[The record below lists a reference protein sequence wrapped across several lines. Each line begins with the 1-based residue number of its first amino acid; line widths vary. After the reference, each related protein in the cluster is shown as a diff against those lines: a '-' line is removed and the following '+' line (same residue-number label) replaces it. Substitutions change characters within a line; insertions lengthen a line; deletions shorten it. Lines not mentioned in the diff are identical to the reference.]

1 MIPILSQTQEQ
12 FCQNIFSK
20 LGKGKRHAALLY
32 AHWMRT
38 GKADPERWAE
48 NQALK
53 LVGEMIAATDFS
65 LPPIVKTVESDK
77 TVKFLLKV
85 QNGLETE
92 SVAIPMESGTTLC
105 ISSQVGCKM
114 GCAFCE
120 TGRMGL
126 LKNLTAEEIVS
137 QVFVA
142 KFQLGIAVKN
152 IVFMGMGEPLDN
164 YDAVM
169 QAVKILTDPNGFG
182 LGHSRITISTSGV
195 VPRIYQLIEEA
206 PPALNLAVS
215 VNASN
220 DLIRNKIMPVNRK
233 WDMQALKEA
242 MKAYSAHPRRQIFA
256 EYVLLKDVNDSLE
269 CADAL
274 ASYLSGLSV
283 KINLIPYNPQSKDRF
298 APPEIETQEL
308 FMQRLRAQGHQV
320 LLRHHKGRS
329 IMAACGQL
337 GNLNLSKS
345 YRSSNITPLE
355 EKHYGRQN

>member
-1 MIPILSQTQEQ
+1 MISILAQTQEQ
-12 FCQNIFSK
+12 FCQKIFSK
-20 LGKGKRHAALLY
+20 FGKGKRHAALLY

-38 GKADPERWAE
+38 GKVEPEKWAE
-48 NQALK
+48 SQALK
-53 LVGEMIAATDFS
+53 LVREMVAATDFS
-65 LPPIVKTVESDK
+65 LPQIVKTVESEE
-77 TVKFLLKV
+77 TIKFLLQV
-85 QNGLETE
+85 QNNLEVE
-92 SVAIPMESGTTLC
+92 SVAISMESGTTLC

-126 LKNLTAEEIVS
+126 LKNLTAAEIVA
-137 QVFVA
+137 QVFIA
-142 KFQLGIAVKN
+142 KFQLGIAVRN

-164 YDAVM
+164 YDVVM
-169 QAVKILTDPNGFG
+169 QAVKILTDPKGFG
-182 LGHSRITISTSGV
+182 LGASRITISTSGI

-215 VNASN
+215 VNAPT

-256 EYVLLKDVNDSLE
+256 EYVMLKDVNDSLE

-298 APPEIETQEL
+298 APPERARQEL
-308 FMQRLRAQGHQV
+308 FM
-320 LLRHHKGRS
+320 
-329 IMAACGQL
+329 
-337 GNLNLSKS
+337 
-345 YRSSNITPLE
+345 
-355 EKHYGRQN
+355 